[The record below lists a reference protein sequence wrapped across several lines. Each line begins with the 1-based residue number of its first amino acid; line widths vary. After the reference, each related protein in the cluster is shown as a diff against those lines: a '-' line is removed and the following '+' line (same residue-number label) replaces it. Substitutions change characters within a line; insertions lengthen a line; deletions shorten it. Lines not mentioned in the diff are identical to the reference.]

1 MPAPLAG
8 ILARIG
14 AGLFGRAAA
23 TGAGTRAAGGVASAG
38 ASLAERATVLKKTD
52 QLLSRARV
60 AGITGIN
67 EGRVGARQQIELSER
82 VADEA
87 IAERNKAEKAAAKN
101 AGQLGTALKAMTLG
115 MVGAVVGLKKLG
127 DAVDGITSSILERQR
142 ELAPL
147 SGQIASA
154 FARLELRTRVIQVER
169 AGAIGGSTAVLAD
182 AIGDLRETL
191 EPLRQT
197 FATAV
202 NVTATIGAK
211 IAQGVA
217 ILVQWQ
223 PVIQLLGRAAGL
235 YENLAGSQ
243 AGAPFVENFQ
253 AMLRG
258 NFAANGGVPLG
269 REQDVA
275 AQDRRDAEDRAGIA
289 REGQRDDHAEQE
301 RKKAQDRRRRQAI
314 ADDDPVKNEPPP
326 AFLR

>member
-14 AGLFGRAAA
+14 AGLFGRAAV
-23 TGAGTRAAGGVASAG
+23 GQAGTRAAGGVASAG

-52 QLLSRARV
+52 QLLSQARV
-60 AGITGIN
+60 AGITGVG
-67 EGRVGARQQIELSER
+67 EGRVGLRQQVELSER
-82 VADEA
+82 VADEDA
-87 IAERNKAEKAAAKN
+87 QQKARAEQAATKN

-115 MVGAVVGLKKLG
+115 MVGAVIGLKKLG

-202 NVTATIGAK
+202 NVSATVAAK
-211 IAQGVA
+211 VTQGIA

-243 AGAPFVENFQ
+243 AGAPFVGNLQ

-258 NFAANGGVPLG
+258 GFAANGGVPLG

-275 AQDRRDAEDRAGIA
+275 VGERRDAEIRAGIA

-314 ADDDPVKNEPPP
+314 ADDDPGRLEPPR